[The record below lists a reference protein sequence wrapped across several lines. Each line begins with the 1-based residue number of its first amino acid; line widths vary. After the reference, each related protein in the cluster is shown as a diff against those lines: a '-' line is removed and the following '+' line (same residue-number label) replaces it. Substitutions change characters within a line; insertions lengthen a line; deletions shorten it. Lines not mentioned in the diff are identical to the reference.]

1 MHSNIFNPWKSTPDK
16 TWQLVNMSD
25 QRYKIYVYEF
35 DGFNNPHIID
45 TTIYLDDWFADHHNA
60 LVANEYHKCY
70 DGEFKTIEEAIT
82 AVEKLFKLAGLKI
95 LDKNLEIFK

>member
-1 MHSNIFNPWKSTPDK
+1 
-16 TWQLVNMSD
+16 
-25 QRYKIYVYEF
+25 
-35 DGFNNPHIID
+35 
-45 TTIYLDDWFADHHNA
+45 

>member
-1 MHSNIFNPWKSTPDK
+1 
-16 TWQLVNMSD
+16 
-25 QRYKIYVYEF
+25 
-35 DGFNNPHIID
+35 
-45 TTIYLDDWFADHHNA
+45 LDDWFADHHNA